1 MESARGL
8 FDIDVSGDYA
18 CFTRAEFKAERVSYP
33 IITPSAARGLLEAV
47 MWKPEMRWE
56 IREIRVLN
64 PLQQTTVMRNELGE
78 RQTRNPV
85 LVEALRQQR
94 TSLIL
99 KDVKYRITAQI
110 VLRPHA
116 TDPLMKYAE
125 QFVRRL
131 ERGQHYHMPYLGTR
145 EFAARV
151 EAATE
156 EITPQSL
163 DLGIGQMLFD
173 IAYRASTG
181 RGELS
186 FYRHGA
192 EGKRLV
198 NGQTRALFFNADVR
212 QGILIVPPEK
222 YRELYALEAGNA

>member
-1 MESARGL
+1 MERAHGL

-47 MWKPEMRWE
+47 LWKPAMRWE

-85 LVEALRQQR
+85 FIEALRQQR

-110 VLRPHA
+110 VLRPHT
-116 TDPLMKYAE
+116 TDPLAKYTE
-125 QFVRRL
+125 QFTRRL

-156 EITPQSL
+156 EIAPQPL

-173 IAYRASTG
+173 IAYRMGTG

-186 FYRHGA
+186 FYRHDA
-192 EGKRLV
+192 EGKHLV
-198 NGQTRALFFNADVR
+198 NGQARALFFNGDVR
-212 QGILIVPPEK
+212 QGVLTVPPEK
-222 YRELYALEAGNA
+222 YRELYALEDGNA